1 MGSHFDPALSWSD
14 IAWLQER
21 WDGPIVIKGV
31 LRAEEPSRRLGWRR
45 WRGRL
50 KPWGPPARHRAVE
63 IAALPAVVEAVGAE
77 IEVYMDGGIRRG
89 VDIVKALALGARACL
104 AGRAL
109 VYGVAAGGE
118 AGAARAM
125 GLLIDELRLGM
136 ALAAARRSTRSTAAW

>member
-1 MGSHFDPALSWSD
+1 VSNHG
-14 IAWLQER
+14 
-21 WDGPIVIKGV
+21 
-31 LRAEEPSRRLGWRR
+31 
-45 WRGRL
+45 GRQL
-50 KPWGPPARHRAVE
+50 DTASST
-63 IAALPAVVEAVGAE
+63 IAALPAVVDAVGSE

-125 GLLIDELRLGM
+125 GLLVDELRLAM
-136 ALAAARRSTRSTAAW
+136 ALAGCASVGEVDRSWVTS